1 MESAMA
7 DDASKADEGDR
18 HRIDLT
24 DDSDI
29 SGWSERLGVS
39 ALELQAAVEKVGPVV
54 EDVRRFL
61 RK

>member
-1 MESAMA
+1 MA
-7 DDASKADEGDR
+7 DHASKADEGDR

-24 DDSDI
+24 EDSDI
-29 SGWSERLGVS
+29 SRWSERLGVS

-61 RK
+61 LK